1 LVKELRLFSR
11 RQLMATASL
20 AASTAAAASFGIA
33 YASQLRSTPG
43 QILGPFWPTQGKP
56 DLSGDLTRV
65 PGSTGRAMGQVLHVS
80 GRVLNRDG
88 MPVPN
93 AKLDIWQG
101 RCHGALGL
109 RSGRWPNNRADEEN
123 QLRGIR
129 FPPEII
135 HQAIWLYLRFTL
147 SFRDVEDLLA
157 ERGLAVS
164 YETVRRWVNHFG
176 PMIAADLRKR
186 RQKPHTTWHLDEV
199 YLKIDGQMVYLWRPS
214 MLRARFSMCWSSPSE
229 TSTPR
234 SN

>member
-1 LVKELRLFSR
+1 VRP
-11 RQLMATASL
+11 
-20 AASTAAAASFGIA
+20 GIGVVTPRWA
-33 YASQLRSTPG
+33 CGPARGLITERMKKISYAG
-43 QILGPFWPTQGKP
+43 Y
-56 DLSGDLTRV
+56 
-65 PGSTGRAMGQVLHVS
+65 
-80 GRVLNRDG
+80 
-88 MPVPN
+88 
-93 AKLDIWQG
+93 
-101 RCHGALGL
+101 
-109 RSGRWPNNRADEEN
+109 
-123 QLRGIR
+123 R

-135 HQAIWLYLRFTL
+135 HQAIWLYLRFSL
-147 SFRDVEDLLA
+147 SLRDVEDLLA